1 MKKTIFILIFASL
14 LLTSFVSAVEFYQY
28 PYVLSDN
35 KTVRDFSYVFYPNLG
50 EPSKTLDG
58 MKENIKNNL
67 PLEFYVN
74 VFTQLDTWNSIQTN
88 LSNYSVSSCRIEISK
103 TINISYLA
111 PATKYTVNETLP
123 REIASKKYF
132 VRIDRGQSA
141 SVSVYCTFSNS
152 VTPSLERP
160 VQYQIVLPSYGC
172 RAYQFAENTKVEQ
185 DAEKTNTI
193 MQYRNNVVNYAYN
206 LWVMVWENVLTLYWI
221 LKFMVVFLMISLF
234 VVMGLWVFNIIRRF
248 SQR

>member
-1 MKKTIFILIFASL
+1 MKKTIFILIFVSL

-74 VFTQLDTWNSIQTN
+74 VFTQLDTWNSDQTN
-88 LSNYSVSSCRIEISK
+88 TANYFISSCRIEISK
-103 TINISYLA
+103 TTNISYITS
-111 PATKYTVNETLP
+111 TKYIINETLP
-123 REIASKKYF
+123 REITSKKYF
-132 VRIDRGQSA
+132 VRINRGQSA
-141 SVSVYCTFSNS
+141 SVSTYCTFSNS

-160 VQYQIVLPSYGC
+160 VQYQIVLPSLGC

-185 DAEKTNTI
+185 DAEKTRTI
-193 MQYRNNVVNYAYN
+193 TQYRNNVVDYSYN
-206 LWVMVWENVLTLYWI
+206 LWVMVWENVLTLYWV

-234 VVMGLWVFNIIRRF
+234 VIMGLWVFNIIRRF